1 MKTDSKLL
9 RILTFSYIYLP
20 ILIFLAG
27 YTKSWV
33 FFITSGIC
41 IFYGI
46 KMINAFDNKD
56 EMAHIHVDIRVF
68 ITVLLIICLYCI
80 YIGYGGI
87 FEQAG
92 DWSKHNAVLHDLSER
107 SWPVYYTNYDD
118 AMLTYYLGQ
127 YMVAA
132 LIGKIVGIIA
142 GVSVSFEASSALMA
156 IWAFLGV
163 VLVYLNLVRI
173 TKSNTAAKQLRT
185 LLIMLFFSGAL
196 PLAQLIAKGIYGD
209 DMYSL
214 GHNHWLLYNGLMMQ
228 YRSNMVMLRWVYP
241 QVIVIWLIIILFLE
255 NKDKTEFYVLLFAP
269 ILLFGTFSI
278 IIPAACA
285 IIYCF
290 YKYIRSNEKIKE
302 LKSVF
307 SLCNIL
313 VFFSLGIVLVSYFV
327 GYMQVEKPAFL
338 NIHIQ
343 VDSIFDI
350 WGILVFDVCMFGIYA
365 WGIYKDQKRN
375 ILFYICVTLLAVI
388 PIFKMGLYNDFVMCA
403 SIPGL
408 FCILIWVLQT
418 LNKDDNTKEYGVR
431 VGVILFCLIIGVWYQ
446 MIELRDNIDM
456 FMKNEGTG
464 IEDYY
469 TSLEQYADRDSNE
482 QKDLIYNYFTYD
494 LDGKL
499 FYEVF
504 ARKKIEE

>member
-1 MKTDSKLL
+1 M
-9 RILTFSYIYLP
+9 
-20 ILIFLAG
+20 
-27 YTKSWV
+27 
-33 FFITSGIC
+33 
-41 IFYGI
+41 
-46 KMINAFDNKD
+46 
-56 EMAHIHVDIRVF
+56 
-68 ITVLLIICLYCI
+68 
-80 YIGYGGI
+80 
-87 FEQAG
+87 
-92 DWSKHNAVLHDLSER
+92 
-107 SWPVYYTNYDD
+107 
-118 AMLTYYLGQ
+118 
-127 YMVAA
+127 
-132 LIGKIVGIIA
+132 
-142 GVSVSFEASSALMA
+142 
-156 IWAFLGV
+156 
-163 VLVYLNLVRI
+163 
-173 TKSNTAAKQLRT
+173 
-185 LLIMLFFSGAL
+185 
-196 PLAQLIAKGIYGD
+196 
-209 DMYSL
+209 
-214 GHNHWLLYNGLMMQ
+214 
-228 YRSNMVMLRWVYP
+228 
-241 QVIVIWLIIILFLE
+241 
-255 NKDKTEFYVLLFAP
+255 
-269 ILLFGTFSI
+269 
-278 IIPAACA
+278 
-285 IIYCF
+285 
-290 YKYIRSNEKIKE
+290 
-302 LKSVF
+302 
-307 SLCNIL
+307 
-313 VFFSLGIVLVSYFV
+313 FFSLGIVLVSYFV

-343 VDSIFDI
+343 VDSILDI